1 MNAGFIGIGSMGG
14 TLVRALATESHGNL
28 GGRHHVCASST
39 VPTRST
45 GCFARSSP
53 RPAWRWGV
61 DSTSQVPNLK
71 KAKSTSSCS
80 PGFAVN
86 FGKFCR
92 RGNVTTRLCEANH
105 GARSTSNCRSP
116 RSPVLR
122 YGLAALSV
130 SVALG
135 AALLLERFHFR
146 NVADPLFLVA
156 IAVTVWYAGIG
167 PAIFAVV
174 LSGLGDTYFFIEP
187 IYSLYITRDDIPHF
201 VIFVLFA
208 SLLTGFAA
216 VRRRVERDLVQARD
230 DLQIEVAERTQ
241 QASLLNLTHDPI
253 FVRDMSDVI
262 TYWNRGAQEL
272 YGWTDKEA
280 VGRRS
285 QELLQ
290 TIFPTPLEDIRAELL
305 RINRW
310 EGELRKTKADG
321 TQVVVASRWSL
332 RRDEQ
337 ERPVAIL
344 ETNNNITEGKR
355 REDEIPRPQ
364 PGTCKAFRRA
374 RIHQQRNWKRSL
386 ILSRMTCVR
395 PFDIWLAIPSCFKR
409 GHLPSSMKR
418 ATTIWR

>member
-1 MNAGFIGIGSMGG
+1 M
-14 TLVRALATESHGNL
+14 
-28 GGRHHVCASST
+28 
-39 VPTRST
+39 
-45 GCFARSSP
+45 ARS
-53 RPAWRWGV
+53 
-61 DSTSQVPNLK
+61 NLELQI
-71 KAKSTSSCS
+71 A
-80 PGFAVN
+80 
-86 FGKFCR
+86 
-92 RGNVTTRLCEANH
+92 
-105 GARSTSNCRSP
+105 
-116 RSPVLR
+116 RSPVFR

-135 AALLLERFHFR
+135 GSLLLERFHFH
-146 NVADPLFLVA
+146 NVADPLFLLA

-167 PAIFAVV
+167 PAILAVV
-174 LSGLGDTYFFIEP
+174 LSGLADTYFFIEP
-187 IYSLYITRDDIPHF
+187 LYSFYITRDDLPHF

-272 YGWTDKEA
+272 FGWTDKEA
-280 VGRRS
+280 IGRRS

-290 TIFPTPLEDIRAELL
+290 TIYPTPLEDIRAELL
-305 RINRW
+305 RTNRW
-310 EGELRKTKADG
+310 EGELNKTKADG

-344 ETNNNITEGKR
+344 ETNNDITERKR
-355 REDEIPRPQ
+355 REEEIQ
-364 PGTCKAFRRA
+364 ALNQELA
-374 RIHQQRNWKRSL
+374 KRSTELESINKELGAFAYSIPHDLRAPLRHMAGYTELLQKQVSPMTDQTGEYMTAILDSAKRMGQL
-386 ILSRMTCVR
+386 IDDLLAFSR
-395 PFDIWLAIPSCFKR
+395 I
-409 GHLPSSMKR
+409 GR
-418 ATTIWR
+418 AET